1 MLKNKLIAL
10 FQQVLAEFVIELFIE
25 FFIQLLVWLSTCT
38 YGVTLVILIGPVA
51 ILFFVLYMLIK
62 DNK

>member
-1 MLKNKLIAL
+1 MFEKRLISFLKQAIN
-10 FQQVLAEFVIELFIE
+10 EFATELFIE

-38 YGVTLVILIGPVA
+38 YGVTLVIVIGPVA
-51 ILFFVLYMLIK
+51 ILLFVLYMLIK